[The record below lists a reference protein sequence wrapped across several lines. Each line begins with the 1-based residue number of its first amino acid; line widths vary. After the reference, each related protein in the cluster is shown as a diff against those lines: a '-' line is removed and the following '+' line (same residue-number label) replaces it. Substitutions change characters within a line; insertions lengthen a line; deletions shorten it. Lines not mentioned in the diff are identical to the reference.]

1 MKATKEQEKAIVTE
15 GNLIVSAGAGSGKT
29 SVLSERVLYF
39 IKEKGFHIKEFLI
52 VTFTTLAAAEM
63 KERIRKVL
71 KENNLEDAND
81 VDVSQIS
88 TFDSY
93 AFSIVKKYHFKL
105 GLPANVS
112 IIDENILGVK
122 FRLKA
127 KEKLEDLY
135 LKKDDEVFNNL
146 IKMTCVNDDSII
158 ENLLYKIY
166 KYFCLEINPLD
177 AMNSYVEE
185 HTSEEFIE
193 NTITNTIL
201 DKIFE
206 VRKKMVDLIPYLS
219 EDPIKKNSQDTYK
232 DLITSS
238 FSEFFNVPKDY
249 DKVINSFPREFPIKQ
264 IKAVNGKEE
273 TKAFKIIYKK
283 DKKKGLL
290 PYIESLPQTKSDF
303 IASIQNQKPYFS
315 KLVDIVKEIY
325 LELLDF
331 KKEYNVYA
339 FDDIQ
344 RMALNLIIENED
356 IREEIKQSY
365 KMIMIDE
372 YQDTSTVQ
380 DTFINLIAN
389 NNLYVVGD
397 IKQSIYR
404 FRNARCELFKQ
415 RYDRY
420 KNTSEG
426 EVVDMNTNFR
436 SRKEVLEPIND
447 IFSIIMNEETS
458 SINYKKDHIIN
469 VGNKSYLDYTVEDN
483 TLEIITTF
491 NDVTKPDSTKYEV
504 YAIANDIIKKI
515 NDGYQVVEK
524 GKDGLVS
531 RKCEFRDF
539 CILISKSETF
549 NDYYSIFNQFNI
561 PLYIEKNLNIVS
573 NDLVAILLSVLKL
586 VKNIKDN
593 TYDSLEFKH
602 AFISLAR
609 SFVYQYSDEKI
620 YNLTKNKDYFS
631 DDIVIEIKT
640 FLEKHQYDNDASLFE
655 NLIFELSIYKKILRI
670 GNVKTNSTYLDVII
684 SYFKDMCKL
693 GYTFNEFIIFLE
705 TLDDYKLSI
714 EVPPNKDSSNC
725 VRIMTIHKSKGLE
738 FPIVY
743 FPELWRN
750 FNKEA
755 IKSKF
760 GISRFGIALPPSSTE
775 DKLNLIHECF
785 SIEEV
790 KANLAEQIRLLY
802 VALTRAREKIVFLN
816 HIDKKCEVNETEIEQ
831 EETVN
836 EETNNED
843 NNEILPSISSF
854 LQLLEIGLK
863 NTDFTSNYFDYTAA
877 GIPELNQNHSEVIE
891 EKFEYIPLNIDVKPV
906 EYKHGSKEV
915 DLETNVETMQF
926 GTKLHEYMELV
937 DFDSKDLSFIK
948 DESIKRFIS
957 KFINC
962 DLFVNISLGKVY
974 KEFEYFDNLNKISG
988 IIDLMVEYSDYIDVI
1003 DYKTSNIDDEEYNV
1017 QVQTYMDYIR
1027 RTFNKPTN
1035 GYLYSL
1041 KKGIYRKV

>member
-52 VTFTTLAAAEM
+52 VTFTTLAASEM

-71 KENNLEDAND
+71 KDNNLEDAND

-105 GLPANVS
+105 GLPSNVS

-127 KEKLEDLY
+127 KEKLEQLY
-135 LKKDDEVFNNL
+135 SKQDDEIFNNL
-146 IKMTCVNDDSII
+146 IKMTCVNDDSKI
-158 ENLLYKIY
+158 EDLLFKIF

-177 AMNSYVEE
+177 AMNNYVEE
-185 HTSEEFIE
+185 HCSEAFIE
-193 NTITNTIL
+193 NNIINTII
-201 DKIFE
+201 DKIFCY
-206 VRKKMVDLIPYLS
+206 RKKMIDLVPYLS
-219 EDPIKKNSQDTYK
+219 EDPIKKNSTDTYK
-232 DLITSS
+232 DLITNA
-238 FSEFFNVPKDY
+238 FSEFFNAPKDY
-249 DKVINSFPREFPIKQ
+249 DNIINSIPREFPIRQ
-264 IKAVNGKEE
+264 IKAIFGKEE
-273 TKAFKIIYKK
+273 TKAFKDIYKNSK
-283 DKKKGLL
+283 TKKGLL
-290 PYIESLPQTKSDF
+290 PYIESLPQSKGEL
-303 IASIQNQKPYFS
+303 INEIQNQKPYFS
-315 KLVDIVKEIY
+315 KLIDIVKEIY

-331 KKEYNVYA
+331 KKEHNVYD

-344 RMALNLIIENED
+344 RIALNLIIENND
-356 IREEIKQSY
+356 IREEIKHSY
-365 KMIMIDE
+365 KMIIIDE

-380 DTFINLIAN
+380 DTFINLISN

-420 KNTSEG
+420 KNTNEG

-436 SRKEVLEPIND
+436 SRKEVLEPINE
-447 IFSIIMNEETS
+447 IFSIIMNEENTS
-458 SINYKKDHIIN
+458 IDYKNEHIIN
-469 VGNKSYLDYTVEDN
+469 VGNKAYLDHNEEDN

-491 NDVTKPDSTKYEV
+491 NDVTKPDSTKYEA

-515 NDGYQVVEK
+515 NEGYQVVEK

-531 RKCEFRDF
+531 RKCEFKDF
-539 CILISKSETF
+539 CILISRSNTF
-549 NDYYSIFNQFNI
+549 NDYYTIFNEFNI

-573 NDLVAILLSVLKL
+573 NDLVAILLSLLKI
-586 VKNIKDN
+586 VKNIKSN
-593 TYDSLEFKH
+593 TCDSLEFKH

-620 YNLTKNKDYFS
+620 YLLTRNNDYIN
-631 DDIVIEIKT
+631 DDIILEIKE
-640 FLEKHQYDNDASLFE
+640 LLDKYKYDNDAMLFE
-655 NLIFELSIYKKILRI
+655 HLIFDLSFYKKILRI
-670 GNVKTNSTYLDVII
+670 GNVKTNATYLDVII
-684 SYFKDMCKL
+684 SYFKEMCKL
-693 GYTFNEFIIFLE
+693 GYTLDEFIIFLE
-705 TLDDYKLSI
+705 TLDDYNLSI
-714 EVPPNKDSSNC
+714 EVPPNKECGNS

-743 FPELWRN
+743 FPELWRQ
-750 FNKEA
+750 FNTQE
-755 IKSKF
+755 IKNKY
-760 GISRFGIALPPSSTE
+760 GISRFGIALPPSSSE

-785 SIEEV
+785 SIEEE

-802 VALTRAREKIVFLN
+802 VALTRAREKLIFLN
-816 HIDKKCEVNETEIEQ
+816 YTNKKIDKQNVNDKTIDDD
-831 EETVN
+831 EEDDASF
-836 EETNNED
+836 NN
-843 NNEILPSISSF
+843 ITSKYSSF
-854 LQLLEIGLK
+854 LQLLDVGLRDTK
-863 NTDFTSNYFDYTAA
+863 IKKSYFDYTTTP
-877 GIPELNQNHSEVIE
+877 IPEIILNKSVVEQ
-891 EKFEYIPLNIDVKPV
+891 EKFEYIPLEINVKPI
-906 EYKHGSKEV
+906 EYKHGSKEIG
-915 DLETNVETMQF
+915 LEANVETMQF

-937 DFDSKDLSFIK
+937 DFTTKDLSFIK
-948 DESIKRFIS
+948 DERIKAFIS

-962 DLFVNISLGKVY
+962 DLFTNISSGKIY
-974 KEFEYFDNLNKISG
+974 KEFEYFDNLKKISG
-988 IIDLMVEYSDYIDVI
+988 IIDLMVEYSDHIDII

-1017 QVQTYMDYIR
+1017 QVRTYMDYIV

-1041 KKGIYRKV
+1041 RKGIYRKI